1 MNKFLIDF
9 CLISVSV
16 VLNNTGQLLLKS
28 GSGQKFLN
36 LFGVLLPIN
45 IYLLTGIMA
54 YRLST
59 VCDIFILHRFHSLV
73 RFLVIWSST
82 RVDKIELIN
91 VSKGL
96 R

>member
-9 CLISVSV
+9 CLISVWV

-54 YRLST
+54 YGLST
-59 VCDIFILHRFHSLV
+59 VC
-73 RFLVIWSST
+73 
-82 RVDKIELIN
+82 
-91 VSKGL
+91 
-96 R
+96 